1 MADNKTALRITASQ
15 TRRLA
20 LVFLVGFG
28 VTCALADRANA
39 AGSAAVS
46 DQWQLLNPFTLKVST
61 VTSPGLV
68 QGVVRLRA
76 ETRVV
81 SSSLGGSRVA
91 STVAVSTTSDGGLRV
106 PAVRVPYRPDYR
118 SPFTPPG
125 L

>member
-1 MADNKTALRITASQ
+1 MADNKTVLRITAIQ

-20 LVFLVGFG
+20 LVLLVGLG
-28 VTCALADRANA
+28 VTCALADRASA
-39 AGSAAVS
+39 AGSAVAS

-91 STVAVSTTSDGGLRV
+91 AVSTTSDGLRV
-106 PAVRVPYRPDYR
+106 PAIRVPYRPDFR

>member
-1 MADNKTALRITASQ
+1 MADKAALRITARQ

-20 LVFLVGFG
+20 LVLLVGLG

-46 DQWQLLNPFTLKVST
+46 DQWQVLNPFTLKVST
-61 VTSPGLV
+61 VTSPSLV
-68 QGVVRLRA
+68 QGVVRLRP

-81 SSSLGGSRVA
+81 STSLGGSRVA
-91 STVAVSTTSDGGLRV
+91 QVSTTSIGDGLRV
-106 PAVRVPYRPDYR
+106 PAIRVPYRPDFR